1 MVDLGPQKAWQ
12 NSERDSDEAILTNTV
27 VIFSDSFAVD

>member
-1 MVDLGPQKAWQ
+1 MADLGPQKAWQ
-12 NSERDSDEAILTNTV
+12 NSERDRDEAFLTNAV